1 MRRAIEARAKLYLK
15 DNADYLGLRTIP
27 GIATVIRR

>member
-15 DNADYLGLRTIP
+15 DNADYLRLRTIP
-27 GIATVIRR
+27 GVGAVIRR